1 MVCFSLCAFVDRG
14 RMYIAYYVKAVWAS
28 IRTTRVPRVESPTME
43 KFPSAL
49 ARLSVR
55 LLKTTRKENM
65 YLNLGEKEIVEMI
78 SIQILPVFMK
88 LQIPKKMNEVISM

>member
-55 LLKTTRKENM
+55 LPTTTRKRKT
-65 YLNLGEKEIVEMI
+65 YLNLGEREIVEMI
-78 SIQILPVFMK
+78 SIHETANTQE
-88 LQIPKKMNEVISM
+88 NE

>member
-1 MVCFSLCAFVDRG
+1 MVYFSLCAFVDRG

-28 IRTTRVPRVESPTME
+28 TRTTRVPRMESPTME

-55 LLKTTRKENM
+55 LLTTTRKENM

-78 SIQILPVFMK
+78 SIQILSVFMK
-88 LQIPKKMNEVISM
+88 LQN